1 LVLAVASPT
10 EAAIGD
16 LLAGRY
22 RLEQLLSENAGIQ
35 LWRGSDN
42 FAGGL
47 AVAIR
52 GWSGLSEA
60 RLVLLRQRLERLQR
74 VLHPQV
80 PRLGALISVEAGLWQ
95 VREWVNG
102 RTYRE
107 LLLSRQERQLVFGAG
122 EVLLLLRQ
130 LLPALA
136 ALHGEDLIHGD
147 LTPAN
152 LLRRENDG
160 LPVLIDF
167 GLQGAPGE
175 EPLLTA
181 TPGYAPVAQGRESP
195 AAWMDL
201 YSLGV
206 TALVLLSG
214 EKPAA
219 LLDPQTMEW
228 RWPDGLEVDP
238 LFRVL
243 LERMLSSDPE
253 RRFSAV
259 AQLIEPLA
267 ALPVP
272 DSTGPV
278 GRSDRTAVLMPVRAS
293 KPIEA
298 DSQPIEKPK
307 PLEKAEPSE
316 KTEPKPEPQ
325 LPTTAAPR
333 ILRRVNRQQRQ
344 LEKERAAEGR
354 FWPVVLV
361 LVLTAL
367 LGSALGW
374 ILLGRN
380 RQGATP
386 LQNLPGSVSL
396 PPAEVDQRQQLL
408 NRLKALQ
415 VDRDWFLRLVDRGL
429 AAQFP
434 ERGGKP
440 PSDSLED
447 APLRKIWNDLA
458 QDWLVRV
465 EQLPVVLRSRLGS
478 FKSGDWQARQA
489 NLTAQGL
496 SPQVLQQLV
505 SSSAQNLL
513 PGRNPETVP
522 DEPFRQLWYA
532 AALRSLEGLKVEQL
546 EPTPN
551 LARSLSAVVDGQ
563 GARLFAIKIQPG
575 FKLVLGVNGTNL
587 MQMTVFAANGQVLD
601 PRGPLRVV
609 TVPKVEGS
617 LVQVLVR
624 NDGMAAGM
632 ISLSVRVDPPL
643 AAPPANIQ
651 IPLPAS
657 PGGVAVP
664 PPVAPNPP
672 PNPATPGV
680 QESSEPLQR

>member
-1 LVLAVASPT
+1 MLAVAFPA
-10 EAAIGD
+10 EAAVGD

-22 RLEQLLSENAGIQ
+22 RLEQLLSEAPGVQ
-35 LWRGSDN
+35 LWRGSDSL
-42 FAGGL
+42 AGGL

-52 GWSGLSEA
+52 GWAHLSA
-60 RLVLLRQRLERLQR
+60 PKLLLLRQRLERLQG

-80 PRLGALISVEAGLWQ
+80 PRLGALIPEEGGLWQ
-95 VREWVNG
+95 VREWVAG
-102 RTYRE
+102 RTYSD
-107 LLLSRQERQLVFGAG
+107 LLISRQERQLVFGAG

-136 ALHGEDLIHGD
+136 ALHGQDLIHGD

-152 LLRRENDG
+152 LLRRDNDG

-175 EPLLTA
+175 EPLLAA
-181 TPGYAPVAQGRESP
+181 TPGYAPVAQGKESP
-195 AAWMDL
+195 APWMDL
-201 YSLGV
+201 HSLAV
-206 TALVLLSG
+206 TAMVLLSG
-214 EKPAA
+214 EAA
-219 LLDPQTMEW
+219 AGLLDPQTMQW

-238 LFRVL
+238 LFRLL
-243 LERMLSSDPE
+243 LERMLSADPQ
-253 RRFSAV
+253 RRFATA
-259 AQLIEPLA
+259 AQLMEPLA

-278 GRSDRTAVLMPVRAS
+278 GRSDRTAVLIPQKS
-293 KPIEA
+293 
-298 DSQPIEKPK
+298 
-307 PLEKAEPSE
+307 EPE
-316 KTEPKPEPQ
+316 QIKPEPK
-325 LPTTAAPR
+325 LPNPINGSGAPKT
-333 ILRRVNRQQRQ
+333 LRRASRQQRQ
-344 LEKERAAEGR
+344 EEKEKAAEGR
-354 FWPVVLV
+354 FWPVVLA
-361 LVLTAL
+361 LILTAL
-367 LGSALGW
+367 VGSALGW
-374 ILLGRN
+374 LLLGRS
-380 RQGATP
+380 RPGAMP

-415 VDRDWFLRLVDRGL
+415 VDRDWFLKLVDRGL

-465 EQLPVVLRSRLGS
+465 EQLPLVLRSKLGS
-478 FKSGDWQARQA
+478 FKPADWEARQA
-489 NLTAQGL
+489 SLTAQGL
-496 SPQVLQQLV
+496 SPQVLLQLV
-505 SSSAQNLL
+505 SSSAQNML

-532 AALRSLEGLKVEQL
+532 AALRSLEGLQVEQL

-563 GARLFAIKIQPG
+563 GARLFAVKMQPG

-587 MQMTVFAANGQVLD
+587 MQMTVFSANGQVLE

-609 TVPKVEGS
+609 VLPKVEGS

-624 NDGMAAGM
+624 NDGLAASM

-643 AAPPANIQ
+643 PAAPANIQ
-651 IPLPAS
+651 MPTSTPEIINA
-657 PGGVAVP
+657 P
-664 PPVAPNPP
+664 PPIAPAPTPNQVVAPP
-672 PNPATPGV
+672 

>member
-1 LVLAVASPT
+1 M
-10 EAAIGD
+10 GD

-22 RLEQLLSENAGIQ
+22 RLEQLLSESPGVQ
-35 LWRGSDN
+35 LWRGSDTL
-42 FAGGL
+42 AGGL

-52 GWSGLSEA
+52 GWGDLNEQK
-60 RLVLLRQRLERLQR
+60 LLLLRQRLERLQG

-80 PRLGALISVEAGLWQ
+80 PRLGALIPAEAGLWQ

-107 LLLSRQERQLVFGAG
+107 LLRSRQERQLVFGAG

-136 ALHGEDLIHGD
+136 ALHGQDLIHGD

-152 LLRRENDG
+152 LLRRDNDG

-175 EPLLTA
+175 EPLLSA
-181 TPGYAPVAQGRESP
+181 TPGYAPVAQAKQPP
-195 AAWMDL
+195 APWMDL
-201 YSLGV
+201 HSMAV
-206 TALVLLSG
+206 TAMVLLSG
-214 EKPAA
+214 EEPAG

-228 RWPDGLEVDP
+228 RWPDGLELDP
-238 LFRVL
+238 LFRLL
-243 LERMLSSDPE
+243 LERMLSVDPE
-253 RRFSAV
+253 RRFASA
-259 AQLIEPLA
+259 AQLLEPLA

-278 GRSDRTAVLMPVRAS
+278 GRSDRTAVLV
-293 KPIEA
+293 PIKAEIKSENQSEPK
-298 DSQPIEKPK
+298 SQP
-307 PLEKAEPSE
+307 
-316 KTEPKPEPQ
+316 EPKSQSEPQ
-325 LPTTAAPR
+325 LPKPAVSSAAPKT
-333 ILRRVNRQQRQ
+333 LRLQNKQQRQ
-344 LEKERAAEGR
+344 LEREQAAEGR
-354 FWPVVLV
+354 FWPVVLA
-361 LVLTAL
+361 LVITAL
-367 LGSALGW
+367 VGSALGW
-374 ILLGRN
+374 LLLGRT
-380 RQGATP
+380 RPGLTP
-386 LQNLPGSVSL
+386 VQNLPGSVSL

-415 VDRDWFLRLVDRGL
+415 VDRDWFLKLVDQGL
-429 AAQFP
+429 AVQFP

-478 FKSGDWQARQA
+478 FKAGDWQARQA

-513 PGRNPETVP
+513 PGRNPETMP

-563 GARLFAIKIQPG
+563 GARLFAVKIQPG
-575 FKLVLGVNGTNL
+575 YKLVLGINGTNL
-587 MQMTVFAANGQVLD
+587 MQMTVFGAGGEVLD

-609 TVPKVEGS
+609 TLPKVNGS

-624 NDGMAAGM
+624 NDGLAAGM

-643 AAPPANIQ
+643 PNPPANIQ
-651 IPLPAS
+651 IPMP
-657 PGGVAVP
+657 
-664 PPVAPNPP
+664 APNPTPQPLNP
-672 PNPATPGV
+672 PPPAPSSPTV

>member
-1 LVLAVASPT
+1 
-10 EAAIGD
+10 
-16 LLAGRY
+16 
-22 RLEQLLSENAGIQ
+22 
-35 LWRGSDN
+35 
-42 FAGGL
+42 
-47 AVAIR
+47 
-52 GWSGLSEA
+52 
-60 RLVLLRQRLERLQR
+60 
-74 VLHPQV
+74 
-80 PRLGALISVEAGLWQ
+80 
-95 VREWVNG
+95 
-102 RTYRE
+102 
-107 LLLSRQERQLVFGAG
+107 
-122 EVLLLLRQ
+122 

-136 ALHGEDLIHGD
+136 ALHGQDLIHGD

-152 LLRRENDG
+152 LLRRDNDG

-175 EPLLTA
+175 EPLLAA
-181 TPGYAPVAQGRESP
+181 TPGYAPVAQGKESP
-195 AAWMDL
+195 APWMDL
-201 YSLGV
+201 HSLAV
-206 TALVLLSG
+206 TAMVLLSG
-214 EKPAA
+214 EAA
-219 LLDPQTMEW
+219 AGLLDPQTMQW

-238 LFRVL
+238 LFRLL
-243 LERMLSSDPE
+243 LERMLSADPE
-253 RRFSAV
+253 RRFATA
-259 AQLIEPLA
+259 AQLMEPLA

-278 GRSDRTAVLMPVRAS
+278 GRSDRTAVLIPQKS
-293 KPIEA
+293 
-298 DSQPIEKPK
+298 
-307 PLEKAEPSE
+307 EPE
-316 KTEPKPEPQ
+316 QIKPEPK
-325 LPTTAAPR
+325 LPNPINGSGPPKT
-333 ILRRVNRQQRQ
+333 LRRASRQQRQ
-344 LEKERAAEGR
+344 EEKEKAAEGR
-354 FWPVVLV
+354 FWPVL
-361 LVLTAL
+361 LALILTAL
-367 LGSALGW
+367 VGSALGW
-374 ILLGRN
+374 LLLGRS
-380 RQGATP
+380 RPGAMP

-415 VDRDWFLRLVDRGL
+415 VDRDWFLKLVDRGL

-465 EQLPVVLRSRLGS
+465 EQLPLVLRSRLGS
-478 FKSGDWQARQA
+478 FKPADWEARQA
-489 NLTAQGL
+489 SLTAQGL
-496 SPQVLQQLV
+496 SPQVLLQLV

-513 PGRNPETVP
+513 PGRNPETMP

-563 GARLFAIKIQPG
+563 GARLFAVKMQPG

-587 MQMTVFAANGQVLD
+587 MQMTVFSANGQVLE

-609 TVPKVEGS
+609 LLPKVEGP

-624 NDGMAAGM
+624 NDGLAAGM

-643 AAPPANIQ
+643 PTAPANIQ
-651 IPLPAS
+651 MPTPT
-657 PGGVAVP
+657 PGIINAP
-664 PPVAPNPP
+664 PPVAPAPT
-672 PNPATPGV
+672 PNPVVAPP

>member
-1 LVLAVASPT
+1 MLAVAFPA
-10 EAAIGD
+10 EAAVGD

-22 RLEQLLSENAGIQ
+22 RLEQLLSETPGVQ
-35 LWRGSDN
+35 LWRGSDSL
-42 FAGGL
+42 AGGL

-52 GWSGLSEA
+52 GWAHLSA
-60 RLVLLRQRLERLQR
+60 PKLLLLRQRLERLQG

-80 PRLGALISVEAGLWQ
+80 PRLGALIPEEAGLWQ
-95 VREWVNG
+95 VREWIAG
-102 RTYRE
+102 RTYSD
-107 LLLSRQERQLVFGAG
+107 LLFSRQERQLVFGAG

-136 ALHGEDLIHGD
+136 ALHGQDLIHGD

-152 LLRRENDG
+152 LLRRDNDG

-175 EPLLTA
+175 EPLLAA
-181 TPGYAPVAQGRESP
+181 TPGYAPVAQGKESP
-195 AAWMDL
+195 APWMDL
-201 YSLGV
+201 HSLAV
-206 TALVLLSG
+206 TAMVLLSG
-214 EKPAA
+214 EEAA
-219 LLDPQTMEW
+219 GLLDPQTMQW

-238 LFRVL
+238 LFRLL
-243 LERMLSSDPE
+243 LERMLSADPQ
-253 RRFSAV
+253 RRFASA
-259 AQLIEPLA
+259 AQLMEPLA

-278 GRSDRTAVLMPVRAS
+278 GRSDRTAVL
-293 KPIEA
+293 I
-298 DSQPIEKPK
+298 PK
-307 PLEKAEPSE
+307 IAAEPE
-316 KTEPKPEPQ
+316 QIKPEPKLLKPEPK
-325 LPTTAAPR
+325 LPNPIIESGAPKT
-333 ILRRVNRQQRQ
+333 LRRASRQQRQ
-344 LEKERAAEGR
+344 VEKEKAAEGR
-354 FWPVVLV
+354 FWPVVLA

-367 LGSALGW
+367 VGSALGW
-374 ILLGRN
+374 LLLGRS
-380 RQGATP
+380 RPGATP

-415 VDRDWFLRLVDRGL
+415 VDRDWFLKLVDRGL

-465 EQLPVVLRSRLGS
+465 EQLPLVLRSRLGS
-478 FKSGDWQARQA
+478 FKPADWEARQA
-489 NLTAQGL
+489 SLTAQGL
-496 SPQVLQQLV
+496 SAQVLLQLV

-563 GARLFAIKIQPG
+563 GARLFAVKMQPG

-587 MQMTVFAANGQVLD
+587 MQMTVFSANGQVLEQ
-601 PRGPLRVV
+601 RGPLRVV
-609 TVPKVEGS
+609 VLPKVEGS

-624 NDGMAAGM
+624 NDGLAAGM

-643 AAPPANIQ
+643 PTAPANIQ
-651 IPLPAS
+651 MPAPA
-657 PGGVAVP
+657 PGIFNGS
-664 PPVAPNPP
+664 PPVAPPP
-672 PNPATPGV
+672 APNPVVAPP